1 MNTFIVI
8 ALSIFLFYAPAG
20 LTDTDVPAVAP
31 ATPPETTEP
40 PADATETPPETTEPP
55 AAAPATLPGETGS
68 PAAAPATP
76 PETTEPP
83 ADATETP
90 PETAEPPADT
100 PGVSDDTTTGF
111 TTVKNH
117 LVIVR
122 DGIDAGVRQT
132 PGFSISDQGH
142 ILIYSGALRTR
153 ASYLVS
159 NSRGQVFTAAAIKQD
174 EKTGIMLLKI
184 AEDGHGL
191 TALKFAKTTLQ
202 PTAPLYAVDFKPADP
217 DRFMS
222 IAGTV
227 TQLPATGGEYPLI
240 VHNALFKPVSAGAPL
255 LNRCYEAVGVN
266 VLQKKGFRQID
277 PTEQGSAGSLA
288 PSWLAGFLA
297 STNLSLPV
305 VETECLSLEEETQQ
319 QLEQAQRERE
329 AALQAERQEAEARAR
344 AVAEEAQR
352 KEEALSREKE
362 EAERRLEQAQQEKE
376 LALQEKEQ
384 ALQEKEQAL
393 QAERQET
400 EARARAAA
408 EEAQRKEEALSRE
421 KEEAERRLEQTQQEK
436 ELALQEKEQA
446 LQVERQEAEAA
457 RQQILLYSSIAGG
470 VLLLGLIFVMR
481 AKRKRLHSV
490 EQEKKE
496 ISNALDQ
503 AQSELSDASD
513 RDQLRADAPDVFIEG
528 VTPQK
533 ERIALKI
540 PGASLVDP
548 GGAVVGRSP
557 STATF
562 IINHEQISRRHFRLF
577 LVSQQVMIEDMGS
590 TNGTIAN
597 GLQVAQGARQPLGNG
612 SRLQLGNLE
621 FTVRIA

>member
-20 LTDTDVPAVAP
+20 LTDTDVPAAVP
-31 ATPPETTEP
+31 ATPPATTEP

-55 AAAPATLPGETGS
+55 AAAPATP
-68 PAAAPATP
+68 PATTEP
-76 PETTEPP
+76 PADATEPP

-90 PETAEPPADT
+90 PETAEPSADT
-100 PGVSDDTTTGF
+100 PDVSDDTTAGF

-159 NSRGQVFTAAAIKQD
+159 NSRGQVFTAAGIKQD

-191 TALKFAKTTLQ
+191 TALKFAKTALQ

-227 TQLPATGGEYPLI
+227 TQFPATGGEYPLI
-240 VHNALFKPVSAGAPL
+240 VHNALFKPVSVGAPL

-297 STNLSLPV
+297 SANLSLPV

-319 QLEQAQRERE
+319 QLEQARRERE
-329 AALQAERQEAEARAR
+329 AALQAEREEAEARAR

-376 LALQEKEQ
+376 L

-436 ELALQEKEQA
+436 ELALQEQEQA

-590 TNGTIAN
+590 TNGTIVN